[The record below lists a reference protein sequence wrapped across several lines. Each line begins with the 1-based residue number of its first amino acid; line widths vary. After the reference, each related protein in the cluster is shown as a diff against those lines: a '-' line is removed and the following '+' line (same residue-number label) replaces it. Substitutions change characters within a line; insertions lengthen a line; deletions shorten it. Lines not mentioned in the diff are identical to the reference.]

1 MAFGREAFARR
12 DAACVSKDPAAFR
25 LFGSGSQSS
34 MLDATGV
41 SRLTPWADGCQTG
54 CRGAAA
60 AAGGKDRCPPT
71 HAARET
77 LLVGATRTFMC
88 FGARYNVYSRLAA
101 ATEGLRAASL
111 LRFSICDCSGAA
123 RTLGRLQ
130 PLGARCP
137 VMRRP

>member
-1 MAFGREAFARR
+1 M
-12 DAACVSKDPAAFR
+12 DV
-25 LFGSGSQSS
+25 
-34 MLDATGV
+34 V
-41 SRLTPWADGCQTG
+41 SRSDHYVLGWDKVWEDPPLPDPFT
-54 CRGAAA
+54 RGSNFE
-60 AAGGKDRCPPT
+60 PY

-130 PLGARCP
+130 P
-137 VMRRP
+137 

>member
-1 MAFGREAFARR
+1 
-12 DAACVSKDPAAFR
+12 
-25 LFGSGSQSS
+25 
-34 MLDATGV
+34 MLDATGF
-41 SRLTPWADGCQTG
+41 SRLTPWADSCQTG
-54 CRGAAA
+54 CCGAAA
-60 AAGGKDRCPPT
+60 AAGGKDRSPPI

-77 LLVGATRTFMC
+77 LLVGATRTFWC

-130 PLGARCP
+130 P
-137 VMRRP
+137 

>member
-1 MAFGREAFARR
+1 MVWVCVSAIVNQDVSQRR
-12 DAACVSKDPAAFR
+12 DRSVC
-25 LFGSGSQSS
+25 
-34 MLDATGV
+34 M
-41 SRLTPWADGCQTG
+41 WADGCQTG

-60 AAGGKDRCPPT
+60 VAGGKDRCPPI
-71 HAARET
+71 HAAREP
-77 LLVGATRTFMC
+77 LLVGATRTVTC

-130 PLGARCP
+130 P
-137 VMRRP
+137 